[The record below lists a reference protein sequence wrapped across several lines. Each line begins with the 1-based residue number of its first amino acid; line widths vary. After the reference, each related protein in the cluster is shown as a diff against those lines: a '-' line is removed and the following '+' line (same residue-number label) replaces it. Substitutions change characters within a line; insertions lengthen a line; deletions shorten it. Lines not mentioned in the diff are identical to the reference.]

1 MPFASVF
8 TTHIISFLSGCAGP
22 IKTLTVFF
30 FCLFVFYVSDLR
42 TSYVIRWG
50 EVCVFC
56 LYFCLFSRE
65 KEKKQP
71 PHQSGVASLI
81 WSPHP
86 LLFFFLLAPE
96 TQGARQT
103 QTKTQ
108 EVHGHVALP
117 RPAEHHGAGQGE
129 GALLLF
135 HERPALVSPCSKNS
149 GEKIVIVKPNVQ
161 VSLHCSFKGPVC
173 ETMTAASI

>member
-1 MPFASVF
+1 M
-8 TTHIISFLSGCAGP
+8 
-22 IKTLTVFF
+22 
-30 FCLFVFYVSDLR
+30 
-42 TSYVIRWG
+42 
-50 EVCVFC
+50 
-56 LYFCLFSRE
+56 
-65 KEKKQP
+65 
-71 PHQSGVASLI
+71 ASLI
-81 WSPHP
+81 WFPP

-173 ETMTAASI
+173 DTMTAASI